1 MSYSLEDLYGAI
13 QGTVVGKLKHP
24 NYDRTVSLAR
34 KYKQLITGED
44 FDDLLHQ
51 FVRREDLEMFKQ
63 RKRITQPVT
72 PAVIATIMNPFYKVG
87 RTNNITKKIDFKD
100 NKSDKLDKIHTAI
113 EGFWGDK
120 SLDKYLETRFT
131 ELSFSDPNAFIVTEF
146 DQVPNENGV
155 MEEVPRPRAFEVPSA
170 NAVNFHYK
178 NNTLEWLI
186 VELPIIIKEKDGNC
200 PGSIYTIYGPD
211 YSIKFTRIPID
222 GYGEMTVGAY
232 VDTVVSINGTNSQIK
247 LFRANEKELYL
258 VEEFNHKSKVVPAIR
273 VGYKSDLYTDGATC
287 VNPFHDGMAYLMKS
301 IKTVSEFDLSMALHA
316 FPQKF
321 AYGPKCHGENKDVG
335 CNNGMLSEGVV
346 CKKCHGTGVAI
357 HTSAQ
362 DAIILRMPKD
372 NMDMIDLSKLVY
384 YAYPPIDLAKFQNEY
399 ILQLTEQVKSAVFN
413 SEIFS
418 KTEVT
423 ATATEKKISME
434 SVYDTLFP
442 FAEKESDVY
451 KQVTR
456 TSAYY
461 LDIEDIVVI
470 HQFPKDFKFKTVAE
484 LLAEHKLANDSNAP
498 GYVRKELSN
507 DIAEALFIDK
517 PEELRRIRIRSK
529 FYPFADKTDAEI
541 LYIISNGKT
550 SDYNILLW
558 ANFDNIFTEIDE
570 DDETKDT
577 FYLMPY
583 TKQKDLIKKKV
594 EALNQ
599 SIEADKP
606 ATSLPFGQT
615 EIDDAA

>member
-1 MSYSLEDLYGAI
+1 
-13 QGTVVGKLKHP
+13 
-24 NYDRTVSLAR
+24 
-34 KYKQLITGED
+34 
-44 FDDLLHQ
+44 
-51 FVRREDLEMFKQ
+51 
-63 RKRITQPVT
+63 
-72 PAVIATIMNPFYKVG
+72 
-87 RTNNITKKIDFKD
+87 
-100 NKSDKLDKIHTAI
+100 
-113 EGFWGDK
+113 
-120 SLDKYLETRFT
+120 
-131 ELSFSDPNAFIVTEF
+131 
-146 DQVPNENGV
+146 
-155 MEEVPRPRAFEVPSA
+155 
-170 NAVNFHYK
+170 
-178 NNTLEWLI
+178 
-186 VELPIIIKEKDGNC
+186 
-200 PGSIYTIYGPD
+200 
-211 YSIKFTRIPID
+211 
-222 GYGEMTVGAY
+222 
-232 VDTVVSINGTNSQIK
+232 
-247 LFRANEKELYL
+247 
-258 VEEFNHKSKVVPAIR
+258 
-273 VGYKSDLYTDGATC
+273 
-287 VNPFHDGMAYLMKS
+287 
-301 IKTVSEFDLSMALHA
+301 
-316 FPQKF
+316 
-321 AYGPKCHGENKDVG
+321 
-335 CNNGMLSEGVV
+335 
-346 CKKCHGTGVAI
+346 
-357 HTSAQ
+357 
-362 DAIILRMPKD
+362 
-372 NMDMIDLSKLVY
+372 
-384 YAYPPIDLAKFQNEY
+384 
-399 ILQLTEQVKSAVFN
+399 
-413 SEIFS
+413 
-418 KTEVT
+418 
-423 ATATEKKISME
+423 ME

>member
-1 MSYSLEDLYGAI
+1 MSDILIELYSAI
-13 QGTVVGKLKHP
+13 QETVVGKLTHP
-24 NYDRTVSLAR
+24 NYKRTVDLAK

-44 FDDLLHQ
+44 FDSLLRQ
-51 FVRREDLEMFKQ
+51 FVRREDETMFSQ
-63 RKRITQPVT
+63 RKQITQPIT
-72 PAVIATIMNPFYKVG
+72 PAVIAAIMNPFYKVG
-87 RTNNITKKIDFKD
+87 RTNNITKKIDFKGD
-100 NKSDKLDKIHTAI
+100 SGDKSAKLTKISDAI
-113 EGFWGDK
+113 EGFWGEK

-146 DQVPNENGV
+146 DQKPDENGV
-155 MEEVPRPRAFEVPSA
+155 MSDVPKPRAFEVSSGDA
-170 NAVNFHYK
+170 INFSFD
-178 NNTLEWLI
+178 NNKLEWLI
-186 VELPIIIKEKDGNC
+186 VKLPVDVVEKDKKYC
-200 PGSIYTIYGPD
+200 GSIYTIYGQE
-211 YSIKFTRIPID
+211 YSIKFTQISIE
-222 GYGEMTVGAY
+222 GYGEMA
-232 VDTVVSINGTNSQIK
+232 INEFIDYQTTDGTIR

-287 VNPFHDGMAYLMKS
+287 VNPFHDAMPYLMKS

-321 AYGPKCHGENKDVG
+321 AYGPACYGESSEIG
-335 CNNGMLSEGVV
+335 CNNGSSPDGKICVK
-346 CKKCHGTGVAI
+346 CKGTGVAL

-362 DAIILRMPKD
+362 DAIILRMPKAD
-372 NMDMIDLSKLVY
+372 ADMIDLSKLVY
-384 YAYPPIDLAKFQNEY
+384 YASPPIDLAKFQNDY
-399 ILQLTEQVKSAVFN
+399 ILQLIEQVKSAVFN

-423 ATATEKKISME
+423 ATATEKQISME

-451 KQVTR
+451 KQVAK

-470 HQFPKDFKFKTVAE
+470 HQFPKDFKFKTVSDLLNE
-484 LLAEHKLANDSNAP
+484 LDLANKSNAP

-507 DIAEALFIDK
+507 DIAEAQFIDK
-517 PEELRRIRIRSK
+517 PEELRRIRIKSK
-529 FYPFADKTDAEI
+529 FYPFSDKTDAEI
-541 LYIISNGKT
+541 MYIISNGKT
-550 SDYNILLW
+550 KEANIVLW

-570 DDETKDT
+570 DEEIRDS

-583 TKQKDLIKKKV
+583 SKQKEIVSAKV
-594 EALNQ
+594 MELMTEIDTEA
-599 SIEADKP
+599 AP
-606 ATSLPFGQT
+606 ASLPFGQT
-615 EIDDAA
+615 ENAA